1 MMIHDV
7 TSHDVTYL
15 YVNLYINVNLSIK
28 PFPQTLGDTLV
39 PFFFPWDFATILP
52 SWWSIFPSKSQIR
65 AMVDVRDVGLK
76 RC

>member
-52 SWWSIFPSKSQIR
+52 SW
-65 AMVDVRDVGLK
+65 
-76 RC
+76 